1 MHEWQVW
8 LVAALLLCVAEMVA
22 PGFWLLSVAIGCLAA
37 GLVSL
42 VAPGALLPALSFAA
56 GTLLS
61 LVGIRPVLL
70 KYLHR
75 RAGGIKTNVDA
86 LAGKPLGSVVLHPT
100 EEALRR
106 SSRLGFDF
114 HLSSVKRG
122 LPAPVDVVAH
132 IRAARAAGGRA
143 GGGRDVG
150 QELRATAKR
159 LAILTDIVKTANSI
173 LEPRKVIELIMGKIQ
188 QLIPSEAW
196 SMLMVDEEKQEL
208 AFELALGA
216 KGKDVSA
223 FRVKIGEGVAGW
235 VAQTGKSAIV
245 NDTAKDPRFS
255 RRFDTK
261 TQFET
266 RSILCAPLISRGRTI
281 GVVEIINRLGGRFT
295 NTDLEVLLTLVEP
308 CAIAIENAIL
318 FQRTEQLT
326 ITDDLTKLFN
336 SRYLNLYIGR
346 EIKRCKRHGI
356 PLSVI
361 FLDLDGFKGINDQY
375 GHLAGS
381 GTLAEVGTIL
391 ALAVR
396 ESDILARYGGDE
408 FVVVLPETPPSGAL
422 VIAERLRKAI
432 EEHHFLAAQGLSAH
446 ISASFGI
453 ASYPDHALTPE
464 GLIQKADQAMY
475 RVKERDK
482 NGIEVAV

>member
-1 MHEWQVW
+1 MVKVAVFAGSALKRRLEGAGGEGVDYVFFEESPESARAGDLRGMDGA
-8 LVAALLLCVAEMVA
+8 LVELG
-22 PGFWLLSVAIGCLAA
+22 PRTGAA
-37 GLVSL
+37 GL
-42 VAPGALLPALSFAA
+42 
-56 GTLLS
+56 
-61 LVGIRPVLL
+61 R
-70 KYLHR
+70 
-75 RAGGIKTNVDA
+75 
-86 LAGKPLGSVVLHPT
+86 
-100 EEALRR
+100 ALRR
-106 SSRLGFDF
+106 ALPTKAIGSLMPRPGAASLRRSAQLGFDF
-114 HLSSVKRG
+114 HLGAWRKG
-122 LPAPVDVVAH
+122 DPPAVTV
-132 IRAARAAGGRA
+132 RAYLEAFS
-143 GGGRDVG
+143 GGGRTSRRDVG
-150 QELRATAKR
+150 ETLRKTARR

-173 LEPRKVIELIMGKIQ
+173 LEPRKVIELIMAKIQ

-196 SMLMVDEEKQEL
+196 SMLMVDEDKQEL
-208 AFELALGA
+208 TFELALGEKA
-216 KGKDVSA
+216 KDVSS

-235 VAQTGKSAIV
+235 VAQTGKPTIV
-245 NDTAKDPRFS
+245 NDTARDPRFG

-261 TQFET
+261 TQFQT

-295 NTDLEVLLTLVEP
+295 EADLEILLTLVEP

-318 FQRTEQLT
+318 FQKAEQLT

-356 PLSVI
+356 PISVI
-361 FLDLDGFKGINDQY
+361 FLDLDGFKGVNDQY

-381 GTLAEVGTIL
+381 RTLSEVGTIL
-391 ALAVR
+391 SQAVR

-408 FVVVLPETPPSGAL
+408 FMVVLPETPASGAL

-432 EEHHFLAAQGLSAH
+432 EEHGFLRGQGLQAR
-446 ISASFGI
+446 ISAPFGI

>member
-1 MHEWQVW
+1 MRR
-8 LVAALLLCVAEMVA
+8 
-22 PGFWLLSVAIGCLAA
+22 LA
-37 GLVSL
+37 
-42 VAPGALLPALSFAA
+42 
-56 GTLLS
+56 
-61 LVGIRPVLL
+61 
-70 KYLHR
+70 
-75 RAGGIKTNVDA
+75 RA
-86 LAGKPLGSVVLHPT
+86 KPRAS
-100 EEALRR
+100 R
-106 SSRLGFDF
+106 SSR
-114 HLSSVKRG
+114 SSD
-122 LPAPVDVVAH
+122 LD
-132 IRAARAAGGRA
+132 
-143 GGGRDVG
+143 
-150 QELRATAKR
+150 LRAELKKTARR

-173 LEPRKVIELIMGKIQ
+173 LEPRKVIELIMARIQ
-188 QLIPSEAW
+188 ELIPSEAW

-208 AFELALGA
+208 AFELALGI
-216 KGKDVSA
+216 KGKEVSS
-223 FRVKIGEGVAGW
+223 FRLKMGEGIAGW
-235 VAQTGKSAIV
+235 VAQTGKPTIV
-245 NDTAKDPRFS
+245 NDTARDARFA
-255 RRFDTK
+255 RKFDSS
-261 TQFET
+261 TQFST

-281 GVVEIINRLGGRFT
+281 GVVEIINKLKGRFT
-295 NTDLEVLLTLVEP
+295 QADLEILLTLVEP

-336 SRYLNLYIGR
+336 SRYLNVYLSR

-361 FLDLDGFKGINDQY
+361 FLDLDGFKGINDAY

-381 GTLAEVGTIL
+381 GTLAEVGAIL
-391 ALAVR
+391 AEAVR

-408 FVVVLPETPPSGAL
+408 FVVVLPETPPGGAL
-422 VIAERLRKAI
+422 VIAERLRRAI
-432 EEHHFLAAQGLSAH
+432 EDHGFLQTQGLTAR

>member
-1 MHEWQVW
+1 MALEFLPPLASGKRSAPDLSGVEG
-8 LVAALLLCVAEMVA
+8 ALLEISRSGKAAGLAGLREAFPGLPVGSLSLRSSAEMV
-22 PGFWLLSVAIGCLAA
+22 
-37 GLVSL
+37 
-42 VAPGALLPALSFAA
+42 
-56 GTLLS
+56 
-61 LVGIRPVLL
+61 
-70 KYLHR
+70 K
-75 RAGGIKTNVDA
+75 
-86 LAGKPLGSVVLHPT
+86 
-100 EEALRR
+100 R
-106 SSRLGFDF
+106 SARLGFDF
-114 HLSSVKRG
+114 HLTSWREG
-122 LPAPVDVVAH
+122 EPAAGEIVA
-132 IRAARAAGGRA
+132 RLEAARGAVKPNPRVMG
-143 GGGRDVG
+143 D
-150 QELRATAKR
+150 QLRKTTER

-173 LEPRKVIELIMGKIQ
+173 LEPRKVIDAIMAKIQ

-196 SMLMVDEEKQEL
+196 SMLMVDEERKEL
-208 AFELALGA
+208 SFELALGE
-216 KGKDVSA
+216 KGKDVA
-223 FRVKIGEGVAGW
+223 TFRVKIGEGIAGW
-235 VAQTGKSAIV
+235 VAQTGKPTIV
-245 NDTAKDPRFS
+245 NDTSKDPRFAS
-255 RRFDTK
+255 RFDSETHFK
-261 TQFET
+261 T

-281 GVVEIINRLGGRFT
+281 GVVQVINRLGGKFSK
-295 NTDLEVLLTLVEP
+295 TDLDLLLTLVEP

-336 SRYLNLYIGR
+336 SRYLNLYLSR

-361 FLDLDGFKGINDQY
+361 FLDLDGFKGVNDQY

-381 GTLAEVGTIL
+381 RTLTEVGAIL
-391 ALAVR
+391 GEAVR

-408 FVVVLPETPPSGAL
+408 FVTVLPETPASGAL
-422 VIAERLRKAI
+422 VIAERIRKSI
-432 EEHHFLAAQGLSAH
+432 EGHAFLKDQGLEAR

>member
-1 MHEWQVW
+1 MER
-8 LVAALLLCVAEMVA
+8 VAVFAS
-22 PGFWLLSVAIGCLAA
+22 P
-37 GLVSL
+37 SL
-42 VAPGALLPALSFAA
+42 RKHLKGADGALAYEFFPPLAPTTRERDLRAYEGALVELGKTATAEAVRTLRRWLP
-56 GTLLS
+56 
-61 LVGIRPVLL
+61 R
-70 KYLHR
+70 
-75 RAGGIKTNVDA
+75 
-86 LAGKPLGSVVLHPT
+86 KPLGSVS
-100 EEALRR
+100 LRCDATTLQR

-114 HLSSVKRG
+114 HLGSWRPG
-122 LPAPVDVVAH
+122 DPPAQAVLAHLHAAHRRDSGETRRQEVA
-132 IRAARAAGGRA
+132 R
-143 GGGRDVG
+143 
-150 QELRATAKR
+150 QLRKTSQR

-173 LEPRKVIELIMGKIQ
+173 LEPRKVIETIMAKIQ

-208 AFELALGA
+208 TFELALGE
-216 KGKDVSA
+216 KGKDVAS
-223 FRVKIGEGVAGW
+223 FRVKIGEGIAGW
-235 VAQTGKSAIV
+235 VAQTGKPAIV
-245 NDTAKDPRFS
+245 NDTARDPRFAGK
-255 RRFDTK
+255 FDSK
-261 TQFET
+261 TQFRT
-266 RSILCAPLISRGRTI
+266 RTILCAPLISRGRTI
-281 GVVEIINRLGGRFT
+281 GVVQVLNKLDGKF
-295 NTDLEVLLTLVEP
+295 NQADLEVLLTLVEP
-308 CAIAIENAIL
+308 CAIALENAIL

-336 SRYLNLYIGR
+336 SRYLNVYIGR

-361 FLDLDGFKGINDQY
+361 FLDLDGFKGVNDAH

-381 GTLAEVGTIL
+381 RTLAEVGAIL
-391 ALAVR
+391 VEAVR

-422 VIAERLRKAI
+422 VIAERIRKAI
-432 EEHHFLAAQGLSAH
+432 ESHHFLQDQGLDAR

>member
-1 MHEWQVW
+1 MAR
-8 LVAALLLCVAEMVA
+8 VAVFSG
-22 PGFWLLSVAIGCLAA
+22 P
-37 GLVSL
+37 
-42 VAPGALLPALSFAA
+42 
-56 GTLLS
+56 
-61 LVGIRPVLL
+61 
-70 KYLHR
+70 
-75 RAGGIKTNVDA
+75 
-86 LAGKPLGSVVLHPT
+86 
-100 EEALRR
+100 ALRR
-106 SSRLGFDF
+106 NLSAPASGLSYEFFPPLAGRAPQADLDGFAGALVELDKGGRAVPALRKVMDGRPVGSVSLKTDAATLRRSARLGFDF
-114 HLSSVKRG
+114 HLGSFGRG
-122 LPAPVDVVAH
+122 DPPAKEVLAH
-132 IRAARAAGGRA
+132 LKAAPRRPAGGRPA
-143 GGGRDVG
+143 MA
-150 QELRATAKR
+150 QQLKKTAQR

-173 LEPRKVIELIMGKIQ
+173 LEPRKVIELIMAKIQ

-208 AFELALGA
+208 TFELALGE
-216 KGKDVSA
+216 KGRDVSS
-223 FRVKIGEGVAGW
+223 FRVKMGEGIAGW
-235 VAQTGKSAIV
+235 VAQTGKPTIV
-245 NDTAKDPRFS
+245 NDTSRDPRFA
-255 RRFDTK
+255 RRFDSQ
-261 TQFET
+261 TQFRT

-281 GVVEIINRLGGRFT
+281 GVVQVINKRGGKFT
-295 NTDLEVLLTLVEP
+295 QADLEVLLTLVEP

-336 SRYLNLYIGR
+336 SRYLNLYISR

-361 FLDLDGFKGINDQY
+361 FLDLDGFKGVNDAY

-381 GTLAEVGTIL
+381 RTLTEVGGIL
-391 ALAVR
+391 VEAVR

-422 VIAERLRKAI
+422 VIAERIRKAI
-432 EEHHFLAAQGLSAH
+432 ESHSFLKDQGLEAR

>member
-1 MHEWQVW
+1 
-8 LVAALLLCVAEMVA
+8 LTYTFFAASALAPADLDAFDGVLLEVGASLTARR
-22 PGFWLLSVAIGCLAA
+22 LSTLRKSA
-37 GLVSL
+37 GRRPV
-42 VAPGALLPALSFAA
+42 GALL
-56 GTLLS
+56 
-61 LVGIRPVLL
+61 VRPDAP
-70 KYLHR
+70 KIARAHR
-75 RAGGIKTNVDA
+75 V
-86 LAGKPLGSVVLHPT
+86 
-100 EEALRR
+100 
-106 SSRLGFDF
+106 GFDF
-114 HLSSVKRG
+114 VLEAWRPGDPPVAAILAHLEASRALASV
-122 LPAPVDVVAH
+122 VS
-132 IRAARAAGGRA
+132 
-143 GGGRDVG
+143 GRDLG
-150 QELRATAKR
+150 LALKRTAKR

-216 KGKDVSA
+216 KGKDVSSY
-223 FRVKIGEGVAGW
+223 RIKLGEGVAGW
-235 VAQTGKSAIV
+235 VAQTGKPAIV
-245 NDTAKDPRFS
+245 NDAARDRRFT
-255 RRFDTK
+255 RKFDTK

-281 GVVEIINRLGGRFT
+281 GVVEIINRMGGRFT
-295 NTDLEVLLTLVEP
+295 QTDLDILLTLVEP
-308 CAIAIENAIL
+308 CAIAIENAML

-336 SRYLNLYIGR
+336 SRYMNLYIGR

-381 GTLAEVGTIL
+381 GTLAEVGGIL
-391 ALAVR
+391 AEEVR

-408 FVVVLPETPPSGAL
+408 FVVVLPETPPAGAL
-422 VIAERLRKAI
+422 VIAERLRRAI
-432 EEHHFLAAQGLSAH
+432 EEHSFLGSQGLSAH

-453 ASYPDHALTPE
+453 SSYPDHALTPE

>member
-1 MHEWQVW
+1 MSC
-8 LVAALLLCVAEMVA
+8 VAAFVGPALKRNLASGASRGLSYRFFPAAAAMHLGDLDGCDAALVELGPA
-22 PGFWLLSVAIGCLAA
+22 PRAGALRAVRRCLP
-37 GLVSL
+37 GKPVGSVSL
-42 VAPGALLPALSFAA
+42 RGSA
-56 GTLLS
+56 
-61 LVGIRPVLL
+61 
-70 KYLHR
+70 
-75 RAGGIKTNVDA
+75 KT
-86 LAGKPLGSVVLHPT
+86 
-100 EEALRR
+100 LRR
-106 SSRLGFDF
+106 STRTGFDF
-114 HLSSVKRG
+114 HLSSWRAG
-122 LPAPVDVVAH
+122 DPPAGEVLA
-132 IRAARAAGGRA
+132 RLKLARAHDA
-143 GGGRDVG
+143 GRDVG

-173 LEPRKVIELIMGKIQ
+173 LEPRKVIGLIMEKIQ

-196 SMLMVDEEKQEL
+196 SMLMVDEERHEL
-208 AFELALGA
+208 TFELALGE
-216 KGKDVSA
+216 KGKDLSSL
-223 FRVKIGEGVAGW
+223 RVKIGEGVAGW
-235 VAQTGKSAIV
+235 VAQTGQPTIV
-245 NDTAKDPRFS
+245 NDVARDPRFS
-255 RRFDTK
+255 GKFDSK
-261 TQFET
+261 TQFQT

-281 GVVEIINRLGGRFT
+281 GVVEIINRQGGRFT
-295 NTDLEVLLTLVEP
+295 QADLDILLTLVEP
-308 CAIAIENAIL
+308 CAIAIENAML
-318 FQRTEQLT
+318 FQRAEQLT

-361 FLDLDGFKGINDQY
+361 FLDLDGFKRVNDQY

-381 GTLAEVGTIL
+381 STLTEVGGIL

-422 VIAERLRKAI
+422 VIAERIRKSI
-432 EEHHFLAAQGLSAH
+432 ESHRFLESQGLSAR